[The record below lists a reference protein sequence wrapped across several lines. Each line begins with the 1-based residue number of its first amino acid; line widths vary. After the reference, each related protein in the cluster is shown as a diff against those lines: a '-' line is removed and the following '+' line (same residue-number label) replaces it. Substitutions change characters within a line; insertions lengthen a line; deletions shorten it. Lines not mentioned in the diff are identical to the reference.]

1 MIPVVSVLWKQFLAV
16 TLWIHLCLQISGWWF
31 ALQTHFSDESNKV
44 IGFQFPQLFLIR
56 MRVMTSTSHH
66 WKWKPI
72 FFWSYEDP
80 TSCHSL
86 REELRVMIII
96 LKNWTIRDNVG
107 KVSHRAVPSFHACG
121 WRIIS
126 ITFSNMVMLWRYHL
140 LIRCL
145 RAEEDRSLHGWA
157 LFKDVTIII
166 VFYNCSSKGCCEL
179 IDSRAISPSH
189 PHLYFYCVELKN
201 FKFISTL
208 QRNSWIPANILFPQ
222 LKYQVTAL
230 LQDPGFQWTQWYTM
244 KKTVKKQRMVQEC
257 WFPTNSFTLL
267 PLMKK
272 EEKG

>member
-56 MRVMTSTSHH
+56 MGVMTSTSHH

-107 KVSHRAVPSFHACG
+107 KVSHPGCAILPCPWLENYINNFPLYGYALE
-121 WRIIS
+121 IPP
-126 ITFSNMVMLWRYHL
+126 FNQML
-140 LIRCL
+140 
-145 RAEEDRSLHGWA
+145 E
-157 LFKDVTIII
+157 
-166 VFYNCSSKGCCEL
+166 
-179 IDSRAISPSH
+179 SR
-189 PHLYFYCVELKN
+189 
-201 FKFISTL
+201 
-208 QRNSWIPANILFPQ
+208 R
-222 LKYQVTAL
+222 
-230 LQDPGFQWTQWYTM
+230 G
-244 KKTVKKQRMVQEC
+244 
-257 WFPTNSFTLL
+257 
-267 PLMKK
+267 
-272 EEKG
+272 